1 MKKIF
6 RTKYIVYIVLLCLLG
21 VSVIYFAMSYTGVK
35 IGATNILD
43 EKPQE
48 ITVQQSNG
56 ESYEIT
62 KEMFVNDH
70 DQCLP

>member
-35 IGATNILD
+35 IGTINILD
-43 EKPQE
+43 ELARYKGS
-48 ITVQQSNG
+48 TN
-56 ESYEIT
+56 ESENREYV
-62 KEMFVNDH
+62 KK
-70 DQCLP
+70 